1 MSQYSSFVIKAKIN
15 SAIIRKKGRAYFDE
29 VQKKKRLQSLM
40 DDEDEDVFFDLGWND
55 LYEDEDDLEAEED
68 FTAEQKKRKRPY
80 QSRSK
85 KAVVQYKNDTGVLLP
100 LPPTM
105 SLWYSLYCQEGCK
118 ELTPRF
124 EVKFRR
130 RFRLPYDSYI
140 MLLEQIKED
149 SLLPVSRFKRWRP
162 GSYSIGPSGK
172 QSAAPLDLLLL
183 TSLRYLGRG
192 WTFDDL
198 EEVTAISEE
207 VIRVF
212 YHRFIEWGST
222 KLFEQYVKSPET
234 VEEATEVAEKEY
246 RTAGFPG
253 CVGSMDGTHV
263 EHSRI
268 SFKHRQAHLS
278 FKLPFTART
287 YNLCCSHRRKIFCTT
302 HGHPARWNDKSL
314 VRFDQLAVGLH
325 EGTHPLC
332 NLKFWLYEYNEA
344 GNVVKEWYRGG
355 WLLTDN
361 GYLNWGVTI
370 PPLKEAETRAELR
383 FSKWLEGMRKDV
395 ECTFGIMKGRWRV
408 LKAGIRL
415 QGTEKCDQTWKTCC
429 ALHNLL
435 LTVDGMDKEFKTE
448 WTGTLGQWQ
457 LKHLPVSV
465 RALLEKIDVSQF
477 DNSGMG
483 RGDDTTE
490 DAQEEEAFVGHIVRD
505 NSGAILVRKMN
516 MSQFRERLIIHFDI
530 AHKRKEIS
538 WPVLGREGEP
548 APDI

>member
-80 QSRSK
+80 RSRSQ
-85 KAVVQYKNDTGVLLP
+85 KAVVQYKNDAGVLLP

-105 SLWYSLYCQEGCK
+105 SLWYSLFCQDGCK

-192 WTFDDL
+192 WTFDNL

-212 YHRFIEWGST
+212 YITGSLNGDPPNCSSNMLKVQ
-222 KLFEQYVKSPET
+222 KLLKRLQRLQKKSTGLQVSQDVLDPWMAHMWSILELVSST
-234 VEEATEVAEKEY
+234 DRLIFLSSFHSLQEPTIFAAATGERYFVLPMV
-246 RTAGFPG
+246 TQP
-253 CVGSMDGTHV
+253 DGMT
-263 EHSRI
+263 R
-268 SFKHRQAHLS
+268 AWLG
-278 FKLPFTART
+278 LT
-287 YNLCCSHRRKIFCTT
+287 NLQ
-302 HGHPARWNDKSL
+302 W
-314 VRFDQLAVGLH
+314 VGLH

-383 FSKWLEGMRKDV
+383 FSKWLEGY
-395 ECTFGIMKGRWRV
+395 EEGCRV
-408 LKAGIRL
+408 
-415 QGTEKCDQTWKTCC
+415 
-429 ALHNLL
+429 
-435 LTVDGMDKEFKTE
+435 
-448 WTGTLGQWQ
+448 
-457 LKHLPVSV
+457 HLW
-465 RALLEKIDVSQF
+465 
-477 DNSGMG
+477 N
-483 RGDDTTE
+483 
-490 DAQEEEAFVGHIVRD
+490 
-505 NSGAILVRKMN
+505 N
-516 MSQFRERLIIHFDI
+516 ER
-530 AHKRKEIS
+530 
-538 WPVLGREGEP
+538 
-548 APDI
+548 